1 MLLHVHTPL
10 LKLAAKKIFGL
21 QPRDEAAMLVV
32 VYNCGQY
39 DRIFFS
45 TNYHENGVKFQR
57 RTMLLFLTTNMAAV
71 TSRANQQ

>member
-10 LKLAAKKIFGL
+10 LILAAKKIFGL

-39 DRIFFS
+39 NRIFF
-45 TNYHENGVKFQR
+45 R
-57 RTMLLFLTTNMAAV
+57 RIIMKMELSSKGERCFC
-71 TSRANQQ
+71 S